1 MDAILDFLDANAV
14 LPRYRL
20 ASVALLMAG
29 VGPSLAGRLFGW
41 PDWVGLL
48 GLPFDVLLVVLTY
61 KRLRDAALAG
71 AWIWLMVFTFNIGP
85 SWQGFHLGNL
95 INFIPM
101 VMGLIVPADWGD
113 HPGDR
118 LTA

>member
-20 ASVALLMAG
+20 VSIALLVAG
-29 VGPSLAGRLFGW
+29 LGPSLAGRLLGG

-101 VMGLIVPADWGD
+101 VMGWIVPANSGAY
-113 HPGDR
+113 PRER